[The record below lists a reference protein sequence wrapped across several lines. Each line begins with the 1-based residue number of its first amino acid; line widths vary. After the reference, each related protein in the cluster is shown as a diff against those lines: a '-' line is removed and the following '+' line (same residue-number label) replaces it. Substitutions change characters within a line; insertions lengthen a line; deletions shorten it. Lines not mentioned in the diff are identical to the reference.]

1 MLIIGG
7 IMIENDLKKLTRREL
22 LELLV
27 MQSKKIDRLQAELDE
42 KQKQLSN
49 RDLKIRESGSI
60 AEASILINN
69 VLANAQT
76 AADQYLE
83 NVHNLHADTER
94 ECKKLRE
101 EAEAECREMKKKAK
115 EEVERYISEKKQMI
129 DNGVQLYIEELKR
142 LADTIFNR
150 DQPKL
155 FCGGNDEEE

>member
-1 MLIIGG
+1 MINLGG
-7 IMIENDLKKLTRREL
+7 IMIENDLKKLSRREL

-69 VLANAQT
+69 VLADAQT
-76 AADQYLE
+76 AADQYLA

-101 EAEAECREMKKKAK
+101 EAEADCIEMKRKAK
-115 EEVERYISEKKQMI
+115 EEAEQYINEKKQI
-129 DNGVQLYIEELKR
+129 IVSRK
-142 LADTIFNR
+142 
-150 DQPKL
+150 
-155 FCGGNDEEE
+155 